1 MHLYIDPQL
10 VFPNYSVSLK
20 FFEGIALGTR
30 ICDMNLKSFLKPAL
44 MSLAYCVTTPLG
56 IAIGIG
62 IHSSFNE
69 NSPSSILAQAI
80 LDSLSAG
87 ILLYSAYV
95 ELIAMEMNHN
105 PEFLQRTFASKAIC
119 FISLVSGARTLRRS
133 P

>member
-1 MHLYIDPQL
+1 
-10 VFPNYSVSLK
+10 
-20 FFEGIALGTR
+20 
-30 ICDMNLKSFLKPAL
+30 MNLKSFAKPFMMAIV
-44 MSLAYCVTTPLG
+44 YCMTTPIG

-69 NSPSSILAQAI
+69 NSPSSILSQAI

-105 PEFLQRTFASKAIC
+105 PEFLQRSLFSKASC
-119 FISLVSGARTLRRS
+119 FISMVSRRS
-133 P
+133 SEYDLSISFF